1 MESDKPKYQFFDI
14 AANMCDE
21 EFQGIYHD
29 KKYHESDIDEVLE
42 RAKKIGV
49 TKFLF
54 SSGSLEDTKISYE
67 LSQKSPDYYITCGIH
82 PCRASETLKLFY
94 NNTDQ
99 IFKEVEEQIIKYK
112 DKIVAIGECG
122 LDYDR
127 FHYSCK
133 EDQLKLFDTHFNL
146 AQKYNLPMYLHCR
159 NTGDDFYNIL
169 KENRNKFGKGIV
181 HSFTGTEDELN
192 KFLSLDMYI
201 GVTGTSFKTKENLE
215 VIKKIPVD
223 KLLIE
228 TDAPYCEIK
237 SSSAA
242 FKFVET
248 IFKDRKKKEKMKK
261 GFMCK
266 DRNEP
271 CAIIQVLEA
280 CSKVKDINKEELAKK
295 CYENSLNLFNI
306 K

>member
-1 MESDKPKYQFFDI
+1 MNSQTSPFEFFDI

-29 KKYHESDIDEVLE
+29 KKYHESDVDEVLE
-42 RAKKIGV
+42 RAKKMGV
-49 TKFLF
+49 KKFLF
-54 SSGSLEDTKISYE
+54 ASGSLEDTKISYE
-67 LSQKSPDYYITCGIH
+67 LSQKSDDYYITCGIH
-82 PCRASETLKLFY
+82 PCRASETLKLL
-94 NNTDQ
+94 NNNIDQ

-112 DKIVAIGECG
+112 SKIVAIGECG

-127 FHYSCK
+127 LHYSIK

-146 AQKYNLPMYLHCR
+146 AQKYNLPMYLHNR

-169 KENRNKFGKGIV
+169 KENRSKFSKGIV
-181 HSFTGTEDELN
+181 HSFTGTEEELN
-192 KFLSLDMYI
+192 KFLSLDMFI
-201 GVTGTSFKTKENLE
+201 GLTGTSFKTKENIE

-223 KLLIE
+223 KLCIE

-248 IFKDRKKKEKMKK
+248 TFKDRKKKEKMQK

-280 CSKVKDINKEELAKK
+280 LAKIKEMDKKELAIK
-295 CYENSLNLFNI
+295 CYENSINLFNI

>member
-1 MESDKPKYQFFDI
+1 MHSSFKKDRVEI
-14 AANMCDE
+14 IE
-21 EFQGIYHD
+21 E
-29 KKYHESDIDEVLE
+29 
-42 RAKKIGV
+42 AKKSGV
-49 TKFLF
+49 KQFIITGTNVHSSHMAAEYASKYPGTLF
-54 SSGSLEDTKISYE
+54 STSGVHPHDAKTCNGHTMFELEKISKND
-67 LSQKSPDYYITCGIH
+67 S
-82 PCRASETLKLFY
+82 
-94 NNTDQ
+94 
-99 IFKEVEEQIIKYK
+99 V
-112 DKIVAIGECG
+112 VAIGECG

-127 FHYSCK
+127 LHYSIK

-146 AQKYNLPMYLHCR
+146 AQKYNLPMYLHNR

-169 KENRNKFGKGIV
+169 KENRNKFSKGIV

-201 GVTGTSFKTKENLE
+201 GLTGTSFKTKENLE

-223 KLLIE
+223 KLCIE

-242 FKFVET
+242 FKFIET
-248 IFKDRKKKEKMKK
+248 TFKDRKKKEKMQK

-280 CSKVKDINKEELAKK
+280 LAKIKQMDKKELAIK
-295 CYENSLNLFNI
+295 CYENSINLFNI